1 MGYEEEGIHNKIL
14 RYLGINV
21 NIFPLSEAIR
31 ITGFSAPLSVFQN
44 RTNHLKQL
52 VQVFPH
58 YKENLSSFYEELW
71 KIARKVRRLIG
82 RVPAMPPKTPQ
93 ECRYLFSSLGL
104 SDVSLLPLFTKTVA
118 DLVKKHG
125 LEDCQSFIHL
135 LDGQI
140 IDSMQTTTEHCSLL
154 MGAFA
159 LDVYHEGAFYVE
171 GGVFILARKLQS
183 FIEHHGGEVKLHCK
197 AIHVEKRGALFTVED
212 EYKQRYKSEHVVSNL
227 PLEKL
232 LGLLEERIVQNLSP
246 KIKEKKDK
254 EQWGVFTMYFALEE
268 RVIPSDAPL
277 FQQVLTGK
285 GVAEGEHVFLSL
297 SKKGDTLRAPDG
309 YRTLTCSTHVHLDG

>member
-1 MGYEEEGIHNKIL
+1 M
-14 RYLGINV
+14 
-21 NIFPLSEAIR
+21 
-31 ITGFSAPLSVFQN
+31 
-44 RTNHLKQL
+44 
-52 VQVFPH
+52 
-58 YKENLSSFYEELW
+58 
-71 KIARKVRRLIG
+71 
-82 RVPAMPPKTPQ
+82 
-93 ECRYLFSSLGL
+93 YLFF
-104 SDVSLLPLFTKTVA
+104 LLLFTKTVA

-171 GGVFILARKLQS
+171 GELFILARKLQT

-212 EYKQRYKSEHVVSNL
+212 EYKQRYKAEYVVSNL
-227 PLEKL
+227 PLGQL

-246 KIKEKKDK
+246 KIKER
-254 EQWGVFTMYFALEE
+254 QGTVGACTMYFALEE
-268 RVIPSDAPL
+268 RVIPSDSPL

-309 YRTLTCSTHVHLDG
+309 YRTLACSTHVHLDGMLIVNKC